1 MTGMTRPP
9 QAAEERS
16 ARIAVTLFPLLILAG
31 GLVAVLTPETFTG
44 LGPLVNPLLGVI
56 MFGMGLTLRPVDFAL
71 IARRPLPV
79 VIGVVAQFVIMPS
92 IGWAVSMA
100 LGLPPALAAGVILV
114 GCCPGGTASNV
125 VSYLARGDV
134 ALSVAMTSVSTILA
148 PLLTPLLTLWLA
160 GRYMPV
166 DAAGIGLS
174 ILQIVLVP
182 VIVGLAVRFFLPRA
196 VERLLPALPWISVA
210 AITVVVIAVVSGS
223 ASIIFSAGLLVLA
236 AVILHNGLG
245 LALGYGAARLF
256 GLPTAARRT
265 TAIEVGMQN
274 SGLAAGLARTYLT
287 PEAALPAAIF
297 SIWHNVSGA
306 ALAAYWRRR
315 DARAAIVAADPA

>member
-1 MTGMTRPP
+1 MIR
-9 QAAEERS
+9 
-16 ARIAVTLFPLLILAG
+16 
-31 GLVAVLTPETFTG
+31 
-44 LGPLVNPLLGVI
+44 
-56 MFGMGLTLRPVDFAL
+56 
-71 IARRPLPV
+71 
-79 VIGVVAQFVIMPS
+79 
-92 IGWAVSMA
+92 
-100 LGLPPALAAGVILV
+100 
-114 GCCPGGTASNV
+114 
-125 VSYLARGDV
+125 
-134 ALSVAMTSVSTILA
+134 
-148 PLLTPLLTLWLA
+148 
-160 GRYMPV
+160 
-166 DAAGIGLS
+166 
-174 ILQIVLVP
+174 
-182 VIVGLAVRFFLPRA
+182 
-196 VERLLPALPWISVA
+196 RLLPALPWISVA

>member
-1 MTGMTRPP
+1 MTRPP

>member
-1 MTGMTRPP
+1 MTRPP

-16 ARIAVTLFPLLILAG
+16 ARTAVTLFPLLILAG
-31 GLVAVLTPETFTG
+31 GLVAVLTPDTFTG

-196 VERLLPALPWISVA
+196 VERLLPSLPWISVA

>member
-1 MTGMTRPP
+1 MTRPP

-31 GLVAVLTPETFTG
+31 GLVAVLTPDTFTG

-196 VERLLPALPWISVA
+196 VERLLPALPWLSVA